1 MANAHA
7 GIADRY
13 LKMKISVD
21 ALMLVFAVTQ
31 VSTYIF
37 LKYSKS
43 KVSCW
48 YKKLIIRI
56 VKRINKKSYIKW
68 CASWALS
75 SLVFTPYVMGLCTEF
90 FLLAFIPL
98 VVFLIYYS
106 CMVLNMEKLEKH
118 LTGIRGLSLLL
129 SVSFQQALCYL
140 IYALICETST
150 FHRFVYYTD
159 EEYEMFD
166 LKLYPGIEAFNYIK
180 EWFAFISIITAI
192 PFIVL
197 LLRYLFY
204 TFIKAKLALGR
215 RLMGEARK
223 DLFYT
228 FIKAK
233 PIVWPIITF
242 AFNLFLLLAWAIM
255 TIGGFAV
262 LILKLIML
270 NNAIASSLPQ
280 YMIDFVDSIQGA
292 FLIDGI
298 VAWIQLILF
307 NLLMPLYVIGQFLDV
322 KFRARKLF
330 RKHVLF

>member
-1 MANAHA
+1 MKKLMMLFCFVLSCCIMANAHA

-13 LKMKISVD
+13 LRMKISVD

-31 VSTYIF
+31 VSTYLF
-37 LKYSKS
+37 LRYSKS

-56 VKRINKKSYIKW
+56 AKRINKKSYIKW

-106 CMVLNMEKLEKH
+106 CWVLNMEKREKH

-129 SVSFQQALCYL
+129 SVSFQQALGYL
-140 IYALICETST
+140 VYALICESST
-150 FHRFVYYTD
+150 FHGVVYYTD

-166 LKLYPGIEAFNYIK
+166 LYHITRRLAI
-180 EWFAFISIITAI
+180 ISIITAI

-197 LLRYLFY
+197 FLRYLFY
-204 TFIKAKLALGR
+204 TSWYAL
-215 RLMGEARK
+215 
-223 DLFYT
+223 YT
-228 FIKAK
+228 YTSKTIL
-233 PIVWPIITF
+233 IVWSIITF

-307 NLLMPLYVIGQFLDV
+307 NLLMPLYVMGQFWM
-322 KFRARKLF
+322 
-330 RKHVLF
+330 

>member
-1 MANAHA
+1 MLFCFVLSCCTMANAHA
-7 GIADRY
+7 GIADRD

-56 VKRINKKSYIKW
+56 AKRINKKSYIKW

-106 CMVLNMEKLEKH
+106 CWVLNMEKREKH

-129 SVSFQQALCYL
+129 SVSFQQALGYFV
-140 IYALICETST
+140 YALICETST

-197 LLRYLFY
+197 LLRY
-204 TFIKAKLALGR
+204 
-215 RLMGEARK
+215 
-223 DLFYT
+223 LFYT

-307 NLLMPLYVIGQFLDV
+307 NLLMPLYVMGQFLDV